1 MKKDLLKNDGD
12 RLSRRRHKN
21 RIKAVL
27 ATVAAATFH
36 RPGAKHM
43 SETTF
48 IRTTF
53 DGHVATVVF
62 NRPPHNF
69 ANPPLI
75 RELLQTLQALDAD
88 DNCRCV
94 VLTSEGKNFCAG
106 VDFSGAVG
114 EDSGGGDTADRD
126 TGDVAAGL
134 YATALK
140 LFTTRKPIVAAVQGA
155 AVGAG
160 AGLALVAD
168 FRIVTADT
176 RFAFNFNRLGF
187 HPGFGISHT
196 LPRLVGVQKAAALMY
211 TGRRFGGEEAVA
223 MGLADELAPADALLA
238 TAQAFAKNIAE
249 SAPVAVQSTRQTLR
263 AGLAEAVQA
272 INQHELAEQRL
283 HFATADF
290 QEGVKAMAER
300 RTPAFTGR

>member
-1 MKKDLLKNDGD
+1 
-12 RLSRRRHKN
+12 
-21 RIKAVL
+21 
-27 ATVAAATFH
+27 
-36 RPGAKHM
+36 M
-43 SETTF
+43 SETSF
-48 IRTTF
+48 IRTTHS
-53 DGHVATVVF
+53 GHVATVTF

-69 ANPPLI
+69 ANPPLM
-75 RELLQTLQALDAD
+75 RELLQTLEALDAD

-106 VDFSGAVG
+106 VDFAGAVG
-114 EDSGGGDTADRD
+114 DDKNSDTANAD
-126 TGDVAAGL
+126 TGDVASGL
-134 YATALK
+134 YATAMK

-168 FRIVTADT
+168 FRVVTADS

-223 MGLADELAPADALLA
+223 MGLADQLAPADALLA
-238 TAQAFAKNIAE
+238 TAQAFAKEIAE
-249 SAPVAVQSTRQTLR
+249 SAPMAVQSTRQTLR
-263 AGLAEAVQA
+263 AGLAEAVKA
-272 INQHELAEQRL
+272 VNQRELVEQRL
-283 HFATADF
+283 HFASEDF

-300 RTPAFTGR
+300 RTPVFTGK